1 MSTCCVALFGAGAF
15 GVAVFASMD
24 DTREGIVAFK
34 RAGLSSLKPIAYKPQ
49 PDEQLRVAGVKS
61 DRIEDTERGITAR
74 YIIHDTIVQRRGARD
89 FIRIR
94 PYARIV
100 ARLATAQPA
109 STDAIPAFNP
119 FKLYANSEPIGTTL
133 EGSGKVDT
141 AVKDDVTV
149 RVVEL
154 HGGILPREDG
164 LELRSDEV
172 RRILIGTATDF
183 GPDDTASAMGA
194 SLHTASLGT
203 QNRVFASGGAGN
215 MTVIEKSLP
224 EAKIDGNEVRTLAV
238 SRGDTLAEMLG
249 SMGVAAKEA
258 KKIVRSITTVFPA
271 KKLRAGDEVRVRFAA
286 NAKDAERLEPI
297 RTSVF
302 NGENHRATVTRND
315 DGTFVVSDQPITSEE
330 VAALKPSQYPERA
343 NIYTSCYHVALNQ
356 KLSPQTIK
364 KMIQVH
370 SYDVD
375 FKKLVRSGDSLEMFY
390 ELEADDNGRHTKPGE
405 ILFTSITVDGEK
417 HGFYR
422 FRTPDDGAVNYYD
435 KNGDSAKKFLMRK
448 PVKGGRFT
456 SGYGY
461 RRHPLLGYRKMHT
474 GTDWAAPW
482 GTPILA
488 AGNGV
493 VERAGRK
500 GGYGK
505 YVLIRHANGYK
516 TAYAHM
522 ARYAKGLKPGVKVRQ
537 GQVIGEVGSTGLST
551 GPHLHYEVLIN
562 GRHVDPMKIKVPRGR
577 KLAGRLL
584 QAFKAERARID
595 RLMNRTPVTS
605 RIAAIAD

>member
-1 MSTCCVALFGAGAF
+1 MSTCCAALVGAGAF
-15 GVAVFASMD
+15 GIAVYASMD

-34 RAGLSSLKPIAYKPQ
+34 SAGLAALKPIAPKPR
-49 PDEQLRVAGVKS
+49 PEEELRVAGIKS
-61 DRIEDTERGITAR
+61 DRIEDTERGITTR
-74 YIIHDTIVQRRGARD
+74 HIIHDTIVQRRGARD

-119 FKLYANSEPIGTTL
+119 FKLYASTDPIGTRL
-133 EGSGKVDT
+133 EGSGKIDT

-154 HGGILPREDG
+154 HGGILPKEDG
-164 LELRSDEV
+164 QELRSDEV
-172 RRILIGTATDF
+172 RRILVGTATDF
-183 GPDDTASAMGA
+183 GPDDTGTAIGA
-194 SLHTASLGT
+194 PVHTASLGP
-203 QNRVFASGGAGN
+203 QDRLFGGGAHGN
-215 MTVIEKSLP
+215 LTVIEKSVP
-224 EAKIDGNEVRTLAV
+224 EAKIDGNEVRTLTV
-238 SRGDTLAEMLG
+238 TRGDTLAEMLR
-249 SMGVAAKEA
+249 SMGVTADGA
-258 KKIVRSITTVFPA
+258 KKIVRSITSVFPA
-271 KKLRAGDEVRVRFAA
+271 KKLRTGDEVRVRFAA
-286 NAKDAERLEPI
+286 NTKDVERLEPI

-302 NGENHRATVTRND
+302 QGDDHRATVSRND
-315 DGTFVVSDQPITSEE
+315 DGSFVVSDQPITSDE

-343 NIYTSCYHVALNQ
+343 NIYTSAYHVALNQ
-356 KLSPQTIK
+356 KLSPRTIK
-364 KMIQVH
+364 KIIQVH

-375 FKKLVRSGDSLEMFY
+375 FKKLVRSGDSLELFY
-390 ELEADDNGRHTKPGE
+390 ELEPDKNGRHTKPGE
-405 ILFTSITVDGEK
+405 ILYTAITVDGEK

-422 FRTPDDGAVNYYD
+422 FRTPDDGVVNYYD
-435 KNGDSAKKFLMRK
+435 ENGDSAKKFLMRK
-448 PVKGGRFT
+448 PVTGGRFT

-493 VERAGRK
+493 VELAGRK

-537 GQVIGEVGSTGLST
+537 GQVIGEVGSTGLSS

-577 KLAGRLL
+577 KLTGRLK

-595 RLMNRTPVTS
+595 RLMNRSPVTS
-605 RIAAIAD
+605 RVAAIAD